1 MTTNG
6 RKRAD
11 DDITVY
17 LGKYHKNEGWNLDR
31 GVQSFTV
38 RNITLFPYKNFFGCI
53 NPCKKSYLLKFYNYT
68 SWFKLQPANLLH
80 FSAAENDFAP
90 QLQQGQPNKRSSN
103 HFI

>member
-1 MTTNG
+1 VTTNG

-38 RNITLFPYKNFFGCI
+38 RNITLSPTQI
-53 NPCKKSYLLKFYNYT
+53 SLAA
-68 SWFKLQPANLLH
+68 SIPAR
-80 FSAAENDFAP
+80 
-90 QLQQGQPNKRSSN
+90 KVT
-103 HFI
+103 